1 MEIIN
6 LKPHLVAHCAAIQKE
21 IMAIDRQLAAAT
33 TPQQRHAIELRRQ
46 KWVEMA
52 STATDLLKL
61 ASAQYQQMQHN
72 KLVKLLENTRLNL
85 EGYDAWRAKRL
96 SQIKNN

>member
-6 LKPHLVAHCAAIQKE
+6 LKPHLVAHCADIQKE
-21 IMAIDRQLAAAT
+21 ISLIDRQLANAT

-52 STATDLLKL
+52 QTATDILKL
-61 ASAQYQQMQHN
+61 ASAQYKQLQHHR
-72 KLVKLLENTRLNL
+72 LVKILENTRLNL
-85 EGYDAWRAKRL
+85 EGYESWKKQRL
-96 SQIKNN
+96 SQITHN